1 MHTEEFNRREKAFP
15 RYRQARRW
23 EAEFDFEVADGV
35 RKLRRLRLIDDT
47 EGGLSAVSLEE
58 AARRLDETWDDLFAY
73 NTRGATA
80 THART

>member
-1 MHTEEFNRREKAFP
+1 M
-15 RYRQARRW
+15 
-23 EAEFDFEVADGV
+23 

-47 EGGLSAVSLEE
+47 EGGLSAVALEE